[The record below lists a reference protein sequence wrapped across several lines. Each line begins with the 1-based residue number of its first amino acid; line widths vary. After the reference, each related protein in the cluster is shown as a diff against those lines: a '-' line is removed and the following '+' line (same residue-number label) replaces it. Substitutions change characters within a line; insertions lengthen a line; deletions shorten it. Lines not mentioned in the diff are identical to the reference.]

1 MKTSY
6 YPLLLNQV
14 RTRLPGDK
22 LRCALVSLLFCCSF
36 FVGQNVLAQ
45 FGSDLGKPAVSS
57 LAWADISS
65 HLKNNESMATIGLTT
80 DGRVYTWGA
89 NQFFTIHAKR
99 NGTSTATLANSYQ
112 VTPYKVSVPGNEPVK
127 KVRVTIDEATT
138 YNYAN
143 TFFCLTASGKLCAWG
158 INTGLVGTVAGW
170 TLGTP
175 SSYADTTRAKR
186 VPIPLTILGESEFV
200 DFDVPRNS
208 FYWVAIGASGKAY
221 HIGDGGA
228 VNTTTFGEIPQPT
241 GAAASFKYTNVW
253 VGNIDTPLPHIYLK
267 GNDGKI
273 YYTGRMGSSS
283 VFASG
288 VPSLFPLPTAP
299 TLTTNETNGKVTL
312 ITPREVPFPAGED
325 IIDVKVAALDIYA
338 TSFAIAASGKAYAAG
353 VWRVSS
359 RYNDP
364 AYTKPG
370 VYPTNYVIAPLK
382 TAPLAAD
389 EFKRVPSGTDTV
401 CYLNKFVEMAM
412 PPGVSKITDVMVGRQ
427 FVTDYHT
434 TTLVVGDN
442 GKVYWTGTN
451 DNRVAN
457 TIYAGNYLSLV
468 NVQGEPP
475 VGSIGEFTDDCKDV
489 LNANSISRYSW
500 TYEAVN
506 YAGAKKLI
514 KSGTAVG
521 EQFFII
527 SQSGRGYVVG
537 ELAANAGIGKIS
549 YGNDGMNGDYS
560 YFPIPIANEL
570 LLSCNTSPGTGGPLG
585 DPAPAAGTIDCSK
598 TKLYPAPV
606 QGTPSKLSLL
616 VTVNVT
622 TAGLFSPITVSG
634 SGMSL
639 PAGFS
644 SLTVEGTGV
653 QTLHIPINYDGS
665 TLTNA
670 FQFTIGQAGSCAA
683 DLTKESK
690 KAIVDVWTLEC
701 VPSVGPM
708 LKK

>member
-1 MKTSY
+1 MRTSY

-14 RTRLPGDK
+14 RTRLSGDK
-22 LRCALVSLLFCCSF
+22 LRCTLLSLLFCCSLL
-36 FVGQNVLAQ
+36 VGQNVLAQ
-45 FGSDLGKPAVSS
+45 FGSDLGKQAVSS

-65 HLKNNESMATIGLTT
+65 HYKNNQTMATIGLTT

-89 NQFFTIHAKR
+89 NLFFTIHANR
-99 NGTSTATLANSYQ
+99 YGTTTANLTSAYQ

-127 KVRVTIDEATT
+127 KVRMTIHESTT

-143 TFFCLTASGKLCAWG
+143 TFFCLTASGKICAWG

-175 SSYADTTRAKR
+175 PSYSDTTRAKR

-200 DFDVPRNS
+200 DFDVAKNS
-208 FYWVAIGASGKAY
+208 YYWVAIGASGKAY

-228 VNTTTFGEIPQPT
+228 VNTTTFGEIPKPT
-241 GAAASFKYTNVW
+241 GADVSFKYTNVW
-253 VGNIDTPLPHIYLK
+253 VGKVNTALPNIYLK
-267 GNDGKI
+267 GNNGKI
-273 YYTGRMGSSS
+273 YYTGLMSN
-283 VFASG
+283 VYATG
-288 VPSLFPLPTAP
+288 VPSLFPFPTPP
-299 TLTTNETNGKVTL
+299 TLTANETNGKVTL
-312 ITPREVPFPAGED
+312 IAPREVPFPAGED
-325 IIDVKVAALDIYA
+325 IIDIKVANLDIRA
-338 TSFAIAASGKAYAAG
+338 TAFAIAASGKAYAAG
-353 VWRVSS
+353 VWRKSS
-359 RYNDP
+359 RYID
-364 AYTKPG
+364 ASYTEPG
-370 VYPTNYVIAPLK
+370 VYWTNYVLAPLK
-382 TAPLAAD
+382 TAPTAAD
-389 EFKRVPSGTDTV
+389 EYKRNPASTDTL

-412 PPGVSKITDVMVGRQ
+412 PPGVSKITDIIWGRE
-427 FVTDYHT
+427 FSSDYHT
-434 TTLVVGDN
+434 ATLVAGDN
-442 GKVYWTGTN
+442 GKVYWTGKN
-451 DNRVAN
+451 DQRVQN
-457 TIYAGNYLSLV
+457 TIYAGNFLSLV
-468 NVQGEPP
+468 NVQGERPI
-475 VGSIGEFTDDCKDV
+475 GAIGEFADECSDV
-489 LNANSISRYSW
+489 LDASSISRYSW

-514 KSGTAVG
+514 KSGSSNG

-537 ELAANAGIGKIS
+537 VLSASAGVGKIF
-549 YGNDGMNGDYS
+549 YGGDGTSS
-560 YFPIPIANEL
+560 YFSLFPVPIANEL

-598 TKLYPAPV
+598 TQLYPAPV

-644 SLTVEGTGV
+644 SLTVASTGV

>member
-1 MKTSY
+1 MRTSY

-14 RTRLPGDK
+14 RTRLSGDK
-22 LRCALVSLLFCCSF
+22 LRCALLSLLFCCSLL
-36 FVGQNVLAQ
+36 VGQNVLAQ
-45 FGSDLGKPAVSS
+45 FGSDLGKQAVSS

-65 HLKNNESMATIGLTT
+65 HYKNNETMATIGLTT

-89 NQFFTIHAKR
+89 NLFFTIHANR
-99 NGTSTATLANSYQ
+99 NGTSTTLENSYQ
-112 VTPYKVSVPGNEPVK
+112 VTPYKVLVPGNEAVK
-127 KVRVTIDEATT
+127 KVRMTIYEGAT

-143 TFFCLTASGKLCAWG
+143 TFFCLTASGKMCAWG
-158 INTGLVGTVAGW
+158 INAGLVGTVAGW

-175 SSYADTTRAKR
+175 PSYSDTTRAKR
-186 VPIPLTILGESEFV
+186 SPVPLTILGESEFV
-200 DFDVPRNS
+200 DFDVAKNS
-208 FYWVAIGASGKAY
+208 YYWVAIGASGKAY

-228 VNTTTFGEIPQPT
+228 VNTTTFGEISKPT
-241 GAAASFKYTNVW
+241 GADASFKYTNVW
-253 VGNIDTPLPHIYLK
+253 VGKVNTALPNIYLK

-273 YYTGRMGSSS
+273 YYTGGMGS
-283 VFASG
+283 VHATG
-288 VPSLFPLPTAP
+288 VPSLFPLPTPP
-299 TLTTNETNGKVTL
+299 TLTANETNGKVTL
-312 ITPREVPFPAGED
+312 IAPREVPFPAGED
-325 IIDVKVAALDIYA
+325 IIDIKVAKLDNYA

-353 VWRVSS
+353 VWRISK
-359 RYNDP
+359 RYIDA
-364 AYTKPG
+364 AYTKPEA
-370 VYPTNYVIAPLK
+370 YYTNYVLAPLK
-382 TAPLAAD
+382 TVPTATD
-389 EFKRVPSGTDTV
+389 EFKRNPTGTDSLF
-401 CYLNKFVEMAM
+401 YLNKFVEMAM
-412 PPGVSKITDVMVGRQ
+412 PPGATKIMDIMWGRE
-427 FVTDYHT
+427 FGSDYHT
-434 TTLVVGDN
+434 ATLVAGDN
-442 GKVYWTGTN
+442 GKVYWTGKN
-451 DNRVAN
+451 DTRIQN
-457 TIYAGNYLSLV
+457 TIYAGNFLSLV
-468 NVQGEPP
+468 NFQGEKA
-475 VGSIGEFTDDCKDV
+475 IGEVGEFADDCKDV
-489 LNANSISRYSW
+489 LSANSISRYSW

-514 KSGTAVG
+514 KSGSSIA
-521 EQFFII
+521 EQFFVI

-537 ELAANAGIGKIS
+537 QLAANAGLGKTS
-549 YGNDGMNGDYS
+549 YGNDGTSS
-560 YFPIPIANEL
+560 YFTFFPVPIANEL

-598 TKLYPAPV
+598 TQLYPAPV

-644 SLTVEGTGV
+644 SLTVAATGV